1 MGYGRVLRRAAA
13 WSLSRAF
20 AAWLAC
26 LILSLKERL
35 RFCSIK
41 VGSKPSSSA
50 SDVFT
55 VDDGCPVLPLVFIV
69 PFCCRFSKG
78 GCHPAKR
85 GWPGATRRFFGCLPQ
100 VTLGVPNPATAW
112 PWQCPPNWISSWS
125 CATADA

>member
-1 MGYGRVLRRAAA
+1 M
-13 WSLSRAF
+13 SRAF

-50 SDVFT
+50 SDIFT

-69 PFCCRFSKG
+69 QFLLSPFLKPDVIQPSAVGLVPLDGFS
-78 GCHPAKR
+78 
-85 GWPGATRRFFGCLPQ
+85 
-100 VTLGVPNPATAW
+100 
-112 PWQCPPNWISSWS
+112 
-125 CATADA
+125 DAFLK